1 MARSCS
7 IAILA
12 ACKSVFAAGRTAM
25 VEAPPLLVA
34 TELEAELEAGLE
46 AELEAELEAGV
57 LMSRSR
63 SDNKI

>member
-1 MARSCS
+1 
-7 IAILA
+7 
-12 ACKSVFAAGRTAM
+12 M